1 VLKSG
6 RAYVSGRTFVSK
18 RDAQAWLAREQAAL
32 AGGVDPG
39 AGRSTVRM
47 LLPVWL
53 EERKHSVSAKTY
65 VADAALVRLVPH
77 SLAALRIAAVS
88 DREVSR
94 ALIALSRTGLTEA
107 SVRRFRDS
115 LSSFFAWAVR
125 ERMIP
130 TNPVTPTR
138 VPKASTPRTE
148 MCPFSEEELEELY
161 GRAVQRDQRLADILL
176 VGAWTGLRWSEL
188 RAVRVRD
195 FVEVPLPVL
204 VVQRA
209 EPEGVQVKG
218 TKSDR
223 SRRVSGG

>member
-1 VLKSG
+1 
-6 RAYVSGRTFVSK
+6 
-18 RDAQAWLAREQAAL
+18 
-32 AGGVDPG
+32 
-39 AGRSTVRM
+39 M
-47 LLPVWL
+47 
-53 EERKHSVSAKTY
+53 SAKTY
-65 VADAALVRLVPH
+65 VADAALVRLIPH
-77 SLAALRIAAVS
+77 ALAALRIAAVS

-94 ALIALSRTGLTEA
+94 ALIALSRTGLSEA

-138 VPKASTPRTE
+138 VPRASTPRTE
-148 MCPFSEEELEELY
+148 MYPFSEEELEELY
-161 GRAVQRDQRLADILL
+161 GQAVQRDQRLADILL

>member
-1 VLKSG
+1 VVG
-6 RAYVSGRTFVSK
+6 RAEALGVS
-18 RDAQAWLAREQAAL
+18 E
-32 AGGVDPG
+32 
-39 AGRSTVRM
+39 
-47 LLPVWL
+47 
-53 EERKHSVSAKTY
+53 TY
-65 VADAALVRLVPH
+65 VADAALVRLIPH
-77 SLAALRIAAVS
+77 ALAALRIAAVS

-94 ALIALSRTGLTEA
+94 ALIALTRTGLAEA

-148 MCPFSEEELEELY
+148 MYPFSEEELEELY
-161 GRAVQRDQRLADILL
+161 GRAVQRDQHLADILL
-176 VGAWTGLRWSEL
+176 IGAWTGLRWSEL

-209 EPEGVQVKG
+209 EPGRCASQGHEVGPIKAG
-218 TKSDR
+218 
-223 SRRVSGG
+223 SGG

>member
-1 VLKSG
+1 VAATGRGLTIRKLQSGRWFAVLKSG
-6 RAYVSGRTFVSK
+6 RAYVSGRTFNTR

-32 AGGVDPG
+32 SGGIDPR
-39 AGRSTVRM
+39 AGRSTVRA

-65 VADAALVRLVPH
+65 VADAALIRLVPH

-88 DREVSR
+88 DREVAR
-94 ALIALSRTGLTEA
+94 ALIALSRRGLAEA

-148 MCPFSEEELEELY
+148 M
-161 GRAVQRDQRLADILL
+161 
-176 VGAWTGLRWSEL
+176 
-188 RAVRVRD
+188 
-195 FVEVPLPVL
+195 
-204 VVQRA
+204 
-209 EPEGVQVKG
+209 
-218 TKSDR
+218 
-223 SRRVSGG
+223 